1 MNANRQWMY
10 NRLKDG
16 LLNTEFLNGLEEF
29 IQFASTHPE
38 CMDGMNI
45 RCPCSMRR
53 CSNRKFL
60 CVDDVRYHVMKNGF
74 VPNYYRWTAHGEC
87 WDDQGTSS
95 VLLSEIIME
104 NDFQTG
110 ANGRY
115 HEMVLEGFGLPSQI
129 EFMEA
134 PNVEAQRLYEMLQ
147 AASEE
152 LWPGC
157 NKHIKLSVV
166 ARLMNMKPEHHFSIK
181 CFDQI
186 VEFVKEVPPEDNVL
200 PDNFYKTKNLIE
212 GLGLPVEKINCCRNN
227 CMIYW
232 SGDAELQ
239 ECKFCQLPRY
249 KRTVSSLTKQVVQ
262 KPYKKMYYFPLTP
275 RLQRLYASDA
285 TTPHMRWH
293 AEHEYEEGVMHHPS
307 DSPAWKHF
315 NACYPLFGSEIRNV
329 MLGLST
335 NEFQPFGQSGQQY
348 SSWPIILTPYN
359 LPPWLCMKSE
369 YMFLTVIVP
378 SPNNSK
384 FKIDIFLQPLIE
396 ELKQLWNM
404 GVETYDVDKKQ
415 NFLMRVA
422 LLWTISDFPAYAMLS
437 GWSTAGR
444 LACPYCM
451 DNTNAFTLPR
461 GGKQC
466 WFDNHR
472 KFLNH
477 NHSWRKNK
485 SWFRKNKV
493 VTEHAPLVRTGEEIL
508 HEIESLG
515 LMRVTDP
522 GSDVVNAVISKTC
535 GWRKHSIFWD
545 LPYWSSLLIRH
556 NLDVM
561 HIEKNF
567 FDNLFNTI
575 MNIEGK
581 TKDNAKAREDMR
593 EICRWPELEINA
605 ETGRYP
611 KAIYALDKPAKQV
624 ICEWMKGL
632 RFPDGYVSNMA
643 RCVDMNKYRL
653 FGMKSHDCHIFMQRL
668 LPIAFREL
676 LPMRVWEAITELS
689 IFCKQ
694 LMSTIL
700 REEDMQRLEEDIPV
714 ILCKLERIFP
724 PGFFDLMEH
733 LPIHLAYEARIGGPV
748 QYRWMYPYER

>member
-1 MNANRQWMY
+1 
-10 NRLKDG
+10 
-16 LLNTEFLNGLEEF
+16 
-29 IQFASTHPE
+29 
-38 CMDGMNI
+38 
-45 RCPCSMRR
+45 MRR

-60 CVDDVRYHVMKNGF
+60 SVDDVRYHVMKNA
-74 VPNYYRWTAHGEC
+74 NYYRWTAYGEC

-95 VLLSEIIME
+95 VQLSETIME

-110 ANGRY
+110 TNGRY
-115 HEMVLEGFGLPSQI
+115 HEMVLEGFGLSPQI
-129 EFMEA
+129 EFMEEA
-134 PNVEAQRLYEMLQ
+134 PSAEAPSAEAQRLYEMLQ
-147 AASEE
+147 ATNKE

-157 NKHIKLSVV
+157 NIHTKLFAV
-166 ARLMNMKPEHHFSIK
+166 ARLMNMKSEHHSSVK

-186 VEFVKEVPPEDNVL
+186 FEFEKEVLPEDNVL
-200 PDNFYKTKNLIE
+200 PDNFYKTKKLIE
-212 GLGLPVEKINCCRNN
+212 GLGLPVEKIDCCRNN

-232 SGDAELQ
+232 SGDSELQ
-239 ECKFCQLPRY
+239 ECKFCQLPGY
-249 KRTVSSLTKQVVQ
+249 KRTVNSLTKQVVQ
-262 KPYKKMYYFPLTP
+262 KPYKKMYYFSLTP

-285 TTPHMRWH
+285 TAPHMRWH
-293 AEHEYEEGVMHHPS
+293 AEHEYEEGVMHHPF
-307 DSPAWKHF
+307 DSLAWKHF

-335 NEFQPFGQSGQQY
+335 DGFQPFGQSSQQY

-359 LPPWLCMKSE
+359 LPPWLCMKSK
-369 YMFLTVIVP
+369 YIFLTVIVP
-378 SPNNSK
+378 GPNNPK

-422 LLWTISDFPAYAMLS
+422 LLWTISDFPAFAMLS
-437 GWSTAGR
+437 DWSTAGR

-451 DNTNAFTLPR
+451 DNADAFTLPR
-461 GGKQC
+461 GGKKC
-466 WFDNHR
+466 WFDNDR

-477 NHSWRKNK
+477 NHPWRKNK

-493 VTEHAPLVRTGEEIL
+493 VIEHAPPVRTGEEIL
-508 HEIESLG
+508 HEIKSLG

-522 GSDVVNAVISKTC
+522 GSDVNAIIK
-535 GWRKHSIFWD
+535 
-545 LPYWSSLLIRH
+545 
-556 NLDVM
+556 
-561 HIEKNF
+561 
-567 FDNLFNTI
+567 
-575 MNIEGK
+575 GK
-581 TKDNAKAREDMR
+581 TKDNAKAKEDMR
-593 EICRWPELEINA
+593 EICQRPELEINA

-611 KAIYALDKPAKQV
+611 KAIYVLDKLAKQV

-632 RFPDGYVSNMA
+632 RFPDGYMSNMA
-643 RCVDMNKYRL
+643 LCVDMNKYRL
-653 FGMKSHDCHIFMQRL
+653 FEMKSHDCHIFMQRL

-689 IFCKQ
+689 IFFKQ
-694 LMSTIL
+694 LTSMIL
-700 REEDMQRLEEDIPV
+700 REEDMLRLEEDIPV

-724 PGFFDLMEH
+724 PGFFDSMEH
-733 LPIHLAYEARIGGPV
+733 LPVHLAYEARIGGPM